1 MNTSVLVIGAG
12 LAGTEAAWQVASA
25 GVPVTLV
32 EMRPQRPS
40 PAHHSAEFAEL
51 VCSNS
56 FGALGTDRAAGLL
69 QEELRRLGS
78 LVIRTADVHAV
89 PAGGALAVD
98 RGRYSAALT
107 AALAAH
113 PLVTIERREQTELPP
128 SEQITV
134 LATGPL
140 TAESLAEELRA
151 FTGLD
156 DCHFFDAASPIVAG
170 ESIDLEVAFRA
181 SRYDKGDADY
191 INCPMNREQYDS
203 FRAALLGAEQAP
215 PKEFEQGCATFF
227 EGCLP
232 IEELARRGED
242 TMRYGPLK
250 PIGIWDPRWGDLQDR
265 EVRRAKRAHAVVQLR
280 QEDRDGRLWNLVG
293 FQTSLR
299 WGEQA
304 RVFRLIP
311 GLERAEFVRFGVMH
325 RNTFLESPRLL
336 DATLQFRRRP
346 SLLAA
351 GQITGTEGYAAAVA
365 GGWLAGTNAA
375 RLAQGLAPL
384 TLPPTTMAGAL
395 THFIAEAPSGEGRR
409 GGFQPMPPNF
419 GLMPE
424 LGERIREKRLRYAAY
439 RDRALAD
446 LEDSRQL
453 ALNGRQPLEFQE
465 ERQEERQ
472 VELQKKRQE
481 GLEEQTEERQ
491 EEPQEK
497 RHEERLEQGL
507 EQGLEEWPEESPIA
521 CAVG

>member
-1 MNTSVLVIGAG
+1 MAEAPVLVIGAG
-12 LAGTEAAWQVASA
+12 LAGTEAAWQIAEA
-25 GVPVTLV
+25 GLAVELV
-32 EMRPQRPS
+32 EMRPVRRS

-56 FGALGTDRAAGLL
+56 FGALSADRAAGLL

-78 LVIRTADVHAV
+78 LVIGTADRHSV

-107 AALAAH
+107 AALEAH
-113 PLVTIERREQTELPP
+113 PRVRVRREEQQQLPAP
-128 SEQITV
+128 GQVAV

-140 TAESLAEELRA
+140 TSEPLADQLRA
-151 FTGLD
+151 FTGRD
-156 DCHFFDAASPIVAG
+156 DCHFFDAASPIVEG
-170 ESIDLEVAFRA
+170 ESINLEVAFRA

-191 INCPMNREQYDS
+191 INCPLDRDQYLAFRE
-203 FRAALLGAEQAP
+203 ALLAAEQAEL
-215 PKEFEQGCATFF
+215 KDFEQESARFF

-250 PIGIWDPRWGDLQDR
+250 PIGLWDPRWGDVNDR
-265 EVRRAKRAHAVVQLR
+265 DVRRAHRAYAVVQLR

-293 FQTSLR
+293 FQTNLK
-299 WGEQA
+299 WGEQK
-304 RVFRLIP
+304 RVLRLIP
-311 GLERAEFVRFGVMH
+311 GLENAEFVRFGVMH

-336 DATLQFRRRP
+336 LPTLQFRERP

-375 RLAQGLAPL
+375 RLVRGQEPI
-384 TLPPTTMAGAL
+384 TLPPTSMIGAL
-395 THFIAEAPSGEGRR
+395 THFVAEAPCGDDGKR

-419 GLMPE
+419 GLLPE
-424 LGERIREKRLRYAAY
+424 LAEPIRDKRRRYGAY

-446 LEDSRQL
+446 L
-453 ALNGRQPLEFQE
+453 A
-465 ERQEERQ
+465 
-472 VELQKKRQE
+472 
-481 GLEEQTEERQ
+481 
-491 EEPQEK
+491 
-497 RHEERLEQGL
+497 
-507 EQGLEEWPEESPIA
+507 
-521 CAVG
+521 AVAAT